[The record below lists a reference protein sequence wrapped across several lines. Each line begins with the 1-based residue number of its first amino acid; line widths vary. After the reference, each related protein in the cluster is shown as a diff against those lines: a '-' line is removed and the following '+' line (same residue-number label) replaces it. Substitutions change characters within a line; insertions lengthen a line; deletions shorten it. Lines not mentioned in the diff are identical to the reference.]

1 MRAVLLAGLLVLAW
15 PAVAAYAVDY
25 GGGTPADSVERA
37 QRQLTIVGIRLGAN
51 LQARVWVTVAA
62 RCGTG
67 PATAPVTLNSDGT
80 FAFRRT
86 LRDRI
91 PNGARRTTRIRMAGQ
106 IVGNAASGTVS
117 ARLSFRRHGRVT
129 GKCSSGTRT
138 WQARL
143 SHPLGA
149 PSPARPNAGYYGSTS
164 QEGGRVW
171 PITVKVSEN
180 GRRVST
186 AVFEYRH
193 RCRSG
198 NVYEFNNLTPG
209 APIAADGTFH
219 LRERFTIH
227 YAEGNERY
235 RVSVDGQF
243 QADGLTG
250 TLSVRSVLKS
260 RGGGR
265 VLDRCTTGA
274 HTSWAA
280 TF

>member
-1 MRAVLLAGLLVLAW
+1 MRAVVLAGLLLLAW
-15 PAVAAYAVDY
+15 PAAAPAADY
-25 GGGTPADSVERA
+25 GGGTPADSVARA
-37 QRQLTIVGIRLGAN
+37 QRQITIVGIRLGAN
-51 LQARVWVTVAA
+51 LQARVWVKVAA

-67 PATAPVTLNSDGT
+67 PATRPVTLNSDGT
-80 FAFRRT
+80 FAFRKT
-86 LRDRI
+86 VRDRI
-91 PNGARRTTRIRMAGQ
+91 GNGARRTTRIRMAGL
-106 IVGNAASGTVS
+106 VAGNVASGTVS

-129 GKCSSGTRT
+129 GKCSSGTRN
-138 WQARL
+138 WQARVPA
-143 SHPLGA
+143 PLGA
-149 PSPARPNAGYYGSTS
+149 PSPARPNAGYYGLSS
-164 QEGGRVW
+164 QQGGRVW
-171 PITVKVSEN
+171 PIVVKVSAS

-198 NVYEFNNLTPG
+198 NVFDFDNLTPG
-209 APIAADGTFH
+209 GPIAADGTFH

-235 RVSVDGQF
+235 RVAVDGRF
-243 QADGLTG
+243 QADGLSG

-260 RGGGR
+260 RRSGR

>member
-1 MRAVLLAGLLVLAW
+1 MRAVLLAGLLTLAW
-15 PAVAAYAVDY
+15 PAAAQAVDY
-25 GGGTPADSVERA
+25 GGGTPADSVKRA
-37 QRQLTIVGIRLGAN
+37 QRQITIVGMRLGAN

-67 PATAPVTLNSDGT
+67 PATGLVTLNSDGT
-80 FAFRRT
+80 FAFRKTVRE
-86 LRDRI
+86 RI
-91 PNGARRTTRIRMAGQ
+91 PNGARRTTRIRMAGRV
-106 IVGNAASGTVS
+106 VGNAASGTVS
-117 ARLSFRRHGRVT
+117 AKLSFRRHGRVT
-129 GKCSSGTRT
+129 GKCSSGSRT
-138 WQARL
+138 WQARMPA
-143 SHPLGA
+143 PLGA
-149 PSPARPNAGYYGSTS
+149 PSPARPNAGYYGFTS

-171 PITVKVSEN
+171 PLVVKVAAS

-186 AVFEYRH
+186 AVFDYRH
-193 RCRSG
+193 RCSSG
-198 NVYEFNNLTPG
+198 KVFEFNNITPG

-235 RVSVDGQF
+235 RVNVDGQF

-250 TLSVRSVLKS
+250 SLSVRSVLKS
-260 RGGGR
+260 RGGR

-274 HTSWAA
+274 QTSFAA